1 MPWELSLPRT
11 DHEVCPVIV
20 AIITRRGNGKTTLL
34 AALAP
39 ALANADQE
47 RIVSPIGALAEKLPH
62 IQWIPVSASNRDAV
76 EKLFRD
82 WQRIQ
87 QCERCRGQH
96 KRQLMVL
103 ADEFDELCTQQGY
116 VAPAVYDWVNY
127 SRNQGGGIALCARG
141 TADVTKNVLQNAD
154 LVLVGNVTEPNAVR
168 YLKDWMHD
176 PVAPELDYGEVVKSL
191 PPYVF
196 VAWEPQKPRKFQC
209 YVTVDLETMTVREW
223 TPDEL
228 TNPTTDETST
238 ESSPSPSDEATATG
252 ASTASDAARPSAT
265 STGAATA
272 TPATRTPDARP
283 TDRPRTRSTIGSG
296 SSARPKP

>member
-11 DHEVCPVIV
+11 DHDVCPVIV

-39 ALANADQE
+39 ALADPDRE

-62 IQWIPVSASNRDAV
+62 IVWVQVSASNRDRV
-76 EKLFRD
+76 EQLFRD
-82 WQRIQ
+82 WTRTR
-87 QCERCRGQH
+87 QCERCGKNH
-96 KRQLMVL
+96 KPHLMVL

-154 LVLVGNVTEPNAVR
+154 LVLVGNVTEPNALR

-176 PVAPELDYGEVVKSL
+176 PVTPDLDYSEVIKSL

-196 VAWEPQKPRKFQC
+196 VAWEPQKGRKFQA
-209 YVTVDLETMTVREW
+209 YVTVDLETMQIREW
-223 TPDEL
+223 SPEEL
-228 TNPTTDETST
+228 GQEAEPTEAPSSTDTSSAT
-238 ESSPSPSDEATATG
+238 TGSTAGSAGSPSPTSPVAGSAQ
-252 ASTASDAARPSAT
+252 SAT
-265 STGAATA
+265 
-272 TPATRTPDARP
+272 TRPDARP
-283 TDRPRTRSTIGSG
+283 TDSVKPKSAHGSG
-296 SSARPKP
+296 SSARPKR